1 MSIEVEGVILNEVVR
16 GGASPPSDSDSES
29 ESETESESENEPE
42 SESESEPVTSTSS
55 ATTVSA
61 AFSAEAFFAATYR
74 STFSAHAFLQMSI
87 APTLLMEASASGCR
101 LPRASRAALPA
112 PRGAAAQ
119 QRCRRWALC
128 SSDEMRVGRSGR
140 NKGHPPWTDG
150 SVDGV
155 AQLSKYGIP
164 HQLSKMAAGSTPHT
178 ANYRMGYTGL
188 WSNRDKIHITFVAPQ
203 TQ

>member
-1 MSIEVEGVILNEVVR
+1 MRSSAV
-16 GGASPPSDSDSES
+16 ASPPSDSDSES

-55 ATTVSA
+55 VTTVSA

-101 LPRASRAALPA
+101 YIAKSVARRASSAS
-112 PRGAAAQ
+112 RGAAAQ

-155 AQLSKYGIP
+155 AQFSKYGIP
-164 HQLSKMAAGSTPHT
+164 HQLSKMAAEHT
-178 ANYRMGYTGL
+178 ANYGVHRVVEQPRQDT
-188 WSNRDKIHITFVAPQ
+188 
-203 TQ
+203 

>member
-55 ATTVSA
+55 VTTVSA

-119 QRCRRWALC
+119 QRCRRWALYVPPTKC
-128 SSDEMRVGRSGR
+128 ASAARGVIKATPPGRTGVWTESHSSRS
-140 NKGHPPWTDG
+140 
-150 SVDGV
+150 
-155 AQLSKYGIP
+155 
-164 HQLSKMAAGSTPHT
+164 MAFHTNFPRWQRSTPPT
-178 ANYRMGYTGL
+178 MGYTGL
-188 WSNRDKIHITFVAPQ
+188 WSNRDKIHITFVAPH